1 VCDAA
6 CFAPLALD
14 SIHHWPLFTEEEE
27 MIATTDTKLGGTKL
41 PESQEIATKL
51 SESQQLAAKLPKLN
65 MPLPGP
71 NAKRVVEL
79 DTKYV
84 SPSYTR
90 DYPLVAKRGQGAMI
104 EDVDGN
110 VFLDFAAGI
119 AVCATGHCHP
129 EVVAAIQKQ
138 AAELIH
144 LSGTDFYY
152 EGMPLLAEKLSSISP
167 GKESKLVYFGNSG
180 AEAIEAAIKLVKYH
194 TKRDKLIAFHG
205 AFHGRTMGA
214 LSLTASRAI
223 QRRGFGTLLSG
234 VFHMPYPDTY
244 RGTYGVRP
252 ECAAADCLSY
262 LENELFRRR
271 VDPEEVAGIFIEPI
285 QGEGGY
291 ILAPAEF
298 LQGLQKICGKYGIM
312 LVADEVQS
320 GMGRTGKWWAVDH
333 AGVEPD
339 IICTAKGIAS
349 GMPLSAVIARESVMD
364 WKPGAHAS
372 TFGGNPVCIAAS
384 LATLHLLETKY
395 MANAKRVGEFIL
407 RRTADWTQ
415 KFKNVGEVRG
425 RGLMIGIELVK
436 DQKTKEKAQEM
447 RNRIIQAAY
456 HKGLLIL
463 GSGDTTVRFCPPL
476 LIDEEQAE
484 FAVKTLEECFR
495 EEEAK

>member
-1 VCDAA
+1 
-6 CFAPLALD
+6 
-14 SIHHWPLFTEEEE
+14 
-27 MIATTDTKLGGTKL
+27 MIATTDTKTGDTKLAGTTL
-41 PESQEIATKL
+41 PESKEITT
-51 SESQQLAAKLPKLN
+51 KLPKLN
-65 MPLPGP
+65 MPLPGT

-79 DTKYV
+79 DAKYV

-90 DYPLVAKRGQGAMI
+90 DYPLVAKRGHGSMI

-152 EGMPLLAEKLSSISP
+152 EGMPQLAEKLSSIAP
-167 GKESKLVYFGNSG
+167 GRESKRVYFGNSG

-194 TKRDKLIAFHG
+194 TKRDKLIALNG
-205 AFHGRTMGA
+205 SFHGRTMGA
-214 LSLTASRAI
+214 LSLTASRSV
-223 QRRGFGTLLSG
+223 QRKGFGTLLSG

-252 ECAAADCLSY
+252 ECASADCLSY

-271 VDPEEVAGIFIEPI
+271 CDPEEVAGIFIEPI

-291 ILAPAEF
+291 ILAPADF
-298 LQGLQKICGKYGIM
+298 LLGLQNICRKYGIL

-333 AGVEPD
+333 AAGVEPD

-372 TFGGNPVCIAAS
+372 TFGGNPVSIAAS
-384 LATLHLLETKY
+384 LATLRLLESKY
-395 MANAKRVGEFIL
+395 MENARRIGDFIL
-407 RRTADWTQ
+407 KRTANWTQ

-436 DQKTKEKAQEM
+436 DQKTKEKAPEM

-456 HKGLLIL
+456 RKGLLIL

-476 LIDEEQAE
+476 VIDEVQAE

-495 EEEAK
+495 EEEKL

>member
-1 VCDAA
+1 
-6 CFAPLALD
+6 
-14 SIHHWPLFTEEEE
+14 
-27 MIATTDTKLGGTKL
+27 MIATTETKL
-41 PESQEIATKL
+41 P
-51 SESQQLAAKLPKLN
+51 QLL

-71 NAKRVVEL
+71 KAKTVIER
-79 DTKYV
+79 DAKYV

-90 DYPLVAKRGQGAMI
+90 DYPLVAKRGYGAMI

-110 VFLDFAAGI
+110 TFLDFAAGI

-129 EVVAAIQKQ
+129 QVVAAIQKQ

-152 EGMPLLAEKLSSISP
+152 EGMPQLAEKLSSIAP
-167 GKESKLVYFGNSG
+167 GKEEKRVYFGNSG
-180 AEAIEAAIKLVKYH
+180 AEATEAAIKLVKYH

-214 LSLTASRAI
+214 LSLTASRAV
-223 QRRGFGTLLSG
+223 QRKGFGTLLSG

-244 RGTYGVRP
+244 RGTWGVRP
-252 ECAAADCLSY
+252 ETASADCLSY
-262 LENELFRRR
+262 LEHELFRRR

-298 LQGLQKICGKYGIM
+298 LQGLRRICTKYGIM

-333 AGVEPD
+333 SGVEPD
-339 IICTAKGIAS
+339 IICSAKGIAS
-349 GMPLSAVIARESVMD
+349 GMPLSAVIARASVMD

-384 LATLHLLETKY
+384 LATIRLLEEKY
-395 MANAKRVGEFIL
+395 MDNARRMGEFIL
-407 RRTADWTQ
+407 KRTADWTER
-415 KFKNVGEVRG
+415 FKNVGEVRG
-425 RGLMIGIELVK
+425 RGLMIGIEFVR
-436 DQKTKEKAQEM
+436 DQKTKERAPEL
-447 RNRIIQAAY
+447 RNRLIQAAY
-456 HKGLLIL
+456 HKGLLVL
-463 GSGDTTVRFCPPL
+463 GSGDTTLRFCPPL
-476 LIDEEQAE
+476 VVDEEQAE
-484 FAVKTLEECFR
+484 FAVQTLETCIQ
-495 EEEAK
+495 EEEKRGV